1 MSASAVLRCL
11 RGVGFAVFAL
21 AAASGLAQSSQSSQ
35 SFVVPPELWDR
46 PRSGRAMLEHP
57 TLRQAVHAWLERPGS
72 RLVVRHG
79 IAQESRLAAEEL
91 RSWLA
96 ALAVEP
102 GRISLRGDLPPAEP
116 LRLEIEGNTEQEIG
130 NRK

>member
-1 MSASAVLRCL
+1 VIKSE
-11 RGVGFAVFAL
+11 VGSRKSKVFCSVAL
-21 AAASGLAQSSQSSQ
+21 ACASLAAVAQ

-46 PRSGRAMLEHP
+46 PRSGSAVAAQP
-57 TLRQAVHAWLERPGS
+57 AIRQAVELHLKHPGS

-79 IAQESRLAAEEL
+79 AAQESQLAAEEL

-102 GRISLRGDLPPAEP
+102 GRIALRGDLKPSEP
-116 LRLEIEGNTEQEIG
+116 LVVEVVRD
-130 NRK
+130 